1 MAVSSKTVSRL
12 GLALVLV
19 SGLWAGSA
27 GALAPE
33 HEMRRLML
41 ATEEAVKAG
50 NWGEAGEFL
59 NRLQQLEGKKPVD
72 YFFYRG
78 QVMLQAGHLNEAQ
91 SALEAY
97 VTQAGSDGSHYQA
110 ALKLITEVERA
121 RKSRAGAA
129 SKVAA
134 GEAPK
139 IAVIEPAG
147 GQSIAAL
154 RQLYLADSDR
164 EALTLHLNSLLD
176 VAGWRKDRT
185 VVRLDK
191 PADVSY
197 RVATRGST
205 ISIQE
210 IRRESGSQV
219 VRTTET
225 LDVFGVNPLIEWDCE
240 PTVASC
246 WVYDPRDGSRL
257 LQLAMDREQARDVAR
272 TLGQLIRHLQA
283 PNGS

>member
-129 SKVAA
+129 SQVAA

-210 IRRESGSQV
+210 IRREPGSQV

-240 PTVASC
+240 SAVASC

-283 PNGS
+283 PNGN

>member
-129 SKVAA
+129 SQVAA

-240 PTVASC
+240 SAVASC

-283 PNGS
+283 PNGN